1 MQNLLKIFIIMAFVL
16 SGCKMD
22 NKSNIDKQSTA
33 DDLIQKIQLVAL
45 NNEVIRLDEYKGK
58 IIFINFWATWCKP
71 CVEEMASIE
80 KAQSLMNDKEIVFL
94 LASSEGIEEI
104 KEFSRNHNYKFNYVH
119 LENGEALNIQA
130 LPTTFI
136 INPKGR
142 IVFSE
147 MGSRNWDET
156 ANINLIKNIN
166 NQHD

>member
-1 MQNLLKIFIIMAFVL
+1 MIVGFACNQSIKTEPATPLIKHPEMAEIELLDLKMQPVNLE
-16 SGCKMD
+16 
-22 NKSNIDKQSTA
+22 NH
-33 DDLIQKIQLVAL
+33 
-45 NNEVIRLDEYKGK
+45 KGK
-58 IIFINFWATWCKP
+58 TIFINFWATWCKP

-80 KAQSLMNDKEIVFL
+80 KAKALMNANEIVFL

-104 KEFSRNHNYKFNYVH
+104 KEFSRNHNYTFNYVH

-136 INPKGR
+136 INPKGK

-147 MGSRNWDET
+147 MGSRNWNET
-156 ANINLIKNIN
+156 ANINLIKNIT

>member
-22 NKSNIDKQSTA
+22 NKSNLDKQSTA

-45 NNEVIRLDEYKGK
+45 NNEVIRLDKYKGK

-94 LASSEGIEEI
+94 LASSEGLEEI